1 MKRIFYLPVA
11 LFVFSCLSEKNV
23 NPGSPS
29 TFVRYFNGGNNDFAQ
44 VAEETTEGDI
54 IILGTTRIDAPA
66 LPADSS
72 KIKLIKTDRYGKTLY
87 QRLYPAFGSTTTTLA
102 GNALLQLT
110 TEVTP
115 GIKVTTGFV
124 IAGTEVST
132 SPTTRRDLYL
142 MQVSADSLKP
152 AIGVLGG
159 KKIDFTVPPYNISES
174 VQAKAI
180 QLNNNGNYLVL
191 ASVEADTYNMLLAEI
206 DKNTFAINWVNKYGA
221 GTSTLSHKI
230 FLDATSPLPNVYWS
244 GTVTRN
250 STDIRFVKT
259 AQNSLNTIFDLP
271 IGEPGFIEEGND
283 ICQYGLGFIVVG
295 SSNESGNQDI
305 LFKGITD
312 TGAVLFSHTVSDPE
326 NTPEPEK
333 KYKDADSGNAV
344 CATSNGFV
352 ILGSIKS
359 GPNRTVGQDD
369 YFLMKYDGFGNEAW
383 PAPRIFGNTTRNDN
397 GASIRQTSDG
407 SLLILGTTDFG
418 GLNTMMLMK
427 ANSEG
432 DID

>member
-1 MKRIFYLPVA
+1 MKRILYLPVA

-23 NPGSPS
+23 DPGKPY

-54 IILGTTRIDAPA
+54 IILGTTRVDAPA
-66 LPADSS
+66 QLADSS
-72 KIKLIKTDRYGKTLY
+72 KIKLIKTDRYGNTLG
-87 QRLYPAFGSTTTTLA
+87 QNLYPAFGSTTTTLSA
-102 GNALLQLT
+102 GALLQLT
-110 TEVTP
+110 TDVSP

-124 IAGTEVST
+124 IAGTQISA
-132 SPTTRRDLYL
+132 TRKDLYL
-142 MQVSADSLKP
+142 MQVTADSLKP
-152 AIGVLGG
+152 AGGILGG
-159 KKIDFTVPPYNISES
+159 KKIDFNVPPYNIQES

-180 QLNNNGNYLVL
+180 QLNKNDNYLVL
-191 ASVEADTYNMLLAEI
+191 ASVEANTYNMLLAEI

-221 GTSTLSHKI
+221 GTSTLSHQL
-230 FLDATSPLPNVYWS
+230 FLDASSPLPNVYWS

-271 IGEPGFIEEGND
+271 IGDPGFTEEGND

-295 SSNESGNQDI
+295 SSNESGSQDI
-305 LFKGITD
+305 LFKGLTD
-312 TGAVLFSHTVSDPE
+312 TGAVLFSKTVPGFSDI
-326 NTPEPEK
+326 
-333 KYKDADSGNAV
+333 DAGNAV
-344 CATSNGFV
+344 CATHNGFV
-352 ILGSIKS
+352 VLGSVRS
-359 GPNRTVGQDD
+359 ATDRDRVVGQDD
-369 YFLMKYDGFGNEAW
+369 YFLMKYDGFGNEVW
-383 PAPRIFGNTTRNDN
+383 SESRIFGNRTRNDK
-397 GASIRQTSDG
+397 GASVRQTSDG

-432 DID
+432 DFE